1 MFSGRT
7 INCTVHTALQ
17 RPAEDFFSSFPG
29 LDGGVSANPP
39 GQVAAVCQGFHRPDS
54 SCMGGS
60 QCGNGQK
67 PDWSR
72 TDDRYC
78 FARADRRQAERMY
91 GNRERLGQS
100 RFVERHPGR
109 DGKKV
114 GDRQVDQ
121 FPEKARMMRVAQK
134 AYVRAHVVV
143 PAQTGL
149 AVIAIKC
156 GLKRPAVARSESSD

>member
-1 MFSGRT
+1 M
-7 INCTVHTALQ
+7 H
-17 RPAEDFFSSFPG
+17 
-29 LDGGVSANPP
+29 
-39 GQVAAVCQGFHRPDS
+39 
-54 SCMGGS
+54 
-60 QCGNGQK
+60 
-67 PDWSR
+67 
-72 TDDRYC
+72 
-78 FARADRRQAERMY
+78 

-149 AVIAIKC
+149 AVIATNC
-156 GLKRPAVARSESSD
+156 GLKRPTVARTESSDTRACLHDPSCWLVPKHHREDIRSAADRALAEGMQT